1 MKRGLF
7 VRLTISLALV
17 LSIVGV
23 ACTTAPKV
31 PGAITDDLGR
41 SVVIDA
47 VPQRIVSLAPSNTE
61 LLFYLGLGDKVVGV
75 DSYSDYPEA
84 AKAIPKVGGL
94 YDPDIEK
101 MVSLRPDLV
110 VVTKGHEKQ
119 VIPELEQLGIKVVG
133 LDAKDLDGVL
143 ADVKLL
149 GDITGESKRA
159 GQLVDTLRKRIKAVS
174 DKTKELSDLQRPR
187 VLFVVWHDPIWAA
200 GKQTLADDMIIKAG
214 GINIASV
221 LDASLPLSLEKV
233 VESDPQVIVAS
244 VGDVGSEILPFQ
256 WAKTEPRLANIAA
269 RKAEPQRIYEAG
281 DIYQRPT
288 PKAVDA
294 LEELVKFLHPELY

>member
-23 ACTTAPKV
+23 ACTAAPKV

-119 VIPELEQLGIKVVG
+119 VIPALEQLGIKVVA
-133 LDAKDLDGVL
+133 LWARDLDGVL

-174 DKTKELSDLQRPR
+174 DKTKGLSDSQRPR
-187 VLFVVWHDPIWAA
+187 VLFVVWYDPIYVT
-200 GKQTLADDMIIKAG
+200 GKQTVGDDIVIKAG
-214 GINIASV
+214 GINIASG

-256 WAKTEPRLANIAA
+256 WAKTEPRLANVAA
-269 RKAEPQRIYEAG
+269 RKVAPPRIFPAG

-288 PKAVDA
+288 PRAVDA
-294 LEELVKFLHPELY
+294 LEELAKYLHPELF